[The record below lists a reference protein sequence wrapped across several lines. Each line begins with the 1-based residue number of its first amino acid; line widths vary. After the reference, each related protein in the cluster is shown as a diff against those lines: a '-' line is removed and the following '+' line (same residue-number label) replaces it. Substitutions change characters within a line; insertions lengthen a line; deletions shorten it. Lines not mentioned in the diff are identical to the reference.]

1 MALNWNE
8 IKDRAVRFSKE
19 WEDTTSE
26 DAEAKSFLDA
36 FFEVFGIPRKK
47 IGTFEHRIKKL
58 DEGDGYIDMLWKGH
72 ILVEMKSRGKD
83 LDRAFRQAKDYTH
96 GLKQE
101 ELPKYIL
108 ISDFHHFRLY
118 DSEETVSYTHLTLP
132 TILRV

>member
-58 DEGDGYIDMLWKGH
+58 DEGDGYIDMLWEGH
-72 ILVEMKSRGKD
+72 ILVEMKSEEKVLTYRSQFFSSEANRMEFLFGLYEKYTADLFTVDGKKGK
-83 LDRAFRQAKDYTH
+83 RK
-96 GLKQE
+96 
-101 ELPKYIL
+101 
-108 ISDFHHFRLY
+108 
-118 DSEETVSYTHLTLP
+118 
-132 TILRV
+132 